1 MAKTDLP
8 EKIKNLPAGP
18 GVYLYK
24 NRAGKIIYVGKAA
37 VLKNRVRQ
45 YFQASKNRDPKTE
58 LLVAQ
63 IKDLDFIETETELD
77 ALFLEAELVKRYLPR
92 FNIEL
97 RDDKSDLYVRIDSKS
112 RYPFV
117 GYTRRPLDDGA
128 EYFGPYQ
135 SGFGVKRALKYLR
148 KIFPY
153 STHAVLPKRVCLQ
166 YHLGLCPGVE
176 EGKISPQDYRQNL
189 SKLKMYLKGQ
199 RVQLM
204 KQVEQDMKQAA
215 KAQDFEAAAALRN
228 QLLAL
233 KALRR
238 QVVFGDREFMD
249 ISKDEGLA
257 QLAKT
262 LGLAQPPKRIEGYD
276 ISHMSGTDTVASMVV
291 FSGGLPDKSQ
301 YRKFKMRLPGNDDFG
316 HMREAIIRRFSGRH
330 TNWPTPDLM
339 LIDGGKGQLTSALAA
354 LGETGQN
361 IPAIGLAKR
370 HETIIVKTV
379 VGFESISLPASSPAR
394 KLLQRIRDES
404 HRFALSYHSTLKTNR
419 QSASILNDIPGIGP
433 ATRKQMLKQFGSVKG
448 ISQARQWELERVI
461 GVKKAALVK
470 QYLSRNRA

>member
-1 MAKTDLP
+1 MSGLDKKL
-8 EKIKNLPAGP
+8 KSLPAGP

-24 NRAGKIIYVGKAA
+24 NAAGKIIYVGKAA

-45 YFQASKNRDPKTE
+45 YFQASRNRDPKTE
-58 LLVAQ
+58 LLIKQ
-63 IKDLDFIETETELD
+63 IADIDWIETETELD

-97 RDDKSDLYVRIDSKS
+97 RDDKSQLYVRIDRQS
-112 RYPFV
+112 RFPYV
-117 GYTRRPLDDGA
+117 SYTRRPLDDRA

-153 STHAVLPKRVCLQ
+153 STHVTLPKRVCLQ

-176 EGKISPQDYRQNL
+176 EGKISEQDYRQNL
-189 SKLKMYLKGQ
+189 SKLIMYLKGQ

-204 KQVEQDMKQAA
+204 KEVEREMKAAA
-215 KAQDFEAAAALRN
+215 KDQDFERAAALRN

-257 QLAKT
+257 QLQE
-262 LGLAQPPKRIEGYD
+262 LIGLPHPPRRIEGYD

-301 YRKFKMRLPGNDDFG
+301 YRKFKMRVAGNDDFA
-316 HMREAIIRRFSGRH
+316 HMREAISRRFSGRH
-330 TNWPTPDLM
+330 LNWPLPDLI
-339 LIDGGKGQLTSALAA
+339 LIDGGKGQLASAQGA
-354 LGETGQN
+354 LREAGQN
-361 IPAIGLAKR
+361 LPAIGLAKR
-370 HETIIVKTV
+370 RETIIVKT
-379 VGFESISLPASSPAR
+379 GEDYETIQLPATAPAI

-404 HRFALSYHSTLKTNR
+404 HRFAVSYHSTLKTKR
-419 QSASILNDIPGIGP
+419 QSASLLNDIPGIGP
-433 ATRKQMLKQFGSVKG
+433 ATRKKLLMTFGSLRGVN
-448 ISQARQWELERVI
+448 QARQWELERAI
-461 GVKKAALVK
+461 GNKKAALVK
-470 QYLSRNRA
+470 QYLRRRR